1 MADVPR
7 IDANA
12 FRDGVLHF
20 NGELEALLASFGYP
34 PAFGSPPPRS
44 ISQFGTSMA
53 IVAYIVVCALISFV
67 SAAALR
73 DRTRADFEE
82 EEEERVPA
90 AATARARAT

>member
-1 MADVPR
+1 VADVPR

-44 ISQFGTSMA
+44 ISQFGTSMLLLA
-53 IVAYIVVCALISFV
+53 
-67 SAAALR
+67 
-73 DRTRADFEE
+73 
-82 EEEERVPA
+82 
-90 AATARARAT
+90 